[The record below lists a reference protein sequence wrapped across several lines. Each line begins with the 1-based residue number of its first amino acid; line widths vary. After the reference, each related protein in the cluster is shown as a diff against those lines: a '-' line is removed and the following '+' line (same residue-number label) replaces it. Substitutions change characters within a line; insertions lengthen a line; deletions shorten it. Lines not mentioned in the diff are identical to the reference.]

1 MGREENA
8 VSVELYLAFVAATIV
23 ILVIPGPTVMLLIS
37 RGLSDGKRNVLPL
50 VAGVALGDLTA
61 ITLSMLGL
69 GAVLATSAALFTAVK
84 WIGAVYLVWIGVKM
98 IREKGG
104 VAAADPLAARKARFA
119 QAFCVTVL
127 NPKTIMFFIAF
138 LPQFVSHEHPVPP
151 QLVLLGATFTLLG
164 VVNAYMYAALAAS
177 AGSRLTRPGFVSA
190 IRKTGGGVLVGA
202 GVLTAAMRRVG

>member
-1 MGREENA
+1 MP
-8 VSVELYLAFVAATIV
+8 VELYLAFVAASVV

-69 GAVLATSAALFTAVK
+69 GALLAASATLFTAVK
-84 WIGAVYLVWIGVKM
+84 WIGAAYLVWLGVKM
-98 IREKGG
+98 LRVKGG
-104 VAAADPLAARKARFA
+104 VVAADPLAAKKARFA

-138 LPQFVSHEHPVPP
+138 LPQFVSHSHPVPP

-164 VVNAYMYAALAAS
+164 AVNSFLYATLAAS
-177 AGSRLTRPGFVSA
+177 AGSRLTKPGVVAA

>member
-1 MGREENA
+1 MP
-8 VSVELYLAFVAATIV
+8 VELYLAFVAASVV

-69 GAVLATSAALFTAVK
+69 GALLAASATLFTVVK
-84 WIGAVYLVWIGVKM
+84 WIGAVYLVWLGVKM

-104 VAAADPLAARKARFA
+104 VAAADPLAAKKARFA

-127 NPKTIMFFIAF
+127 NPKSIMFFIAF
-138 LPQFVSHEHPVPP
+138 LPQFVSHGHPVPP
-151 QLVLLGATFTLLG
+151 QLLLMGATFTVLAAI
-164 VVNAYMYAALAAS
+164 NAYLYAALAAS
-177 AGSRLTRPGFVSA
+177 AGSRLTRPGVVAA

-202 GVLTAAMRRVG
+202 GVLTAAMRRAG